1 MGQAHEDSWDTALE
15 MADAQMKALYSF
27 TKNIALFFVVAT
39 VLMAFM
45 VVWWFA
51 AVFHGLNYLF
61 GAKR

>member
-1 MGQAHEDSWDTALE
+1 
-15 MADAQMKALYSF
+15 MKAAFNFL
-27 TKNIALFFVVAT
+27 KNVGLFFVVAA